1 MNKNCKLCDGNYDF
15 RMVLIGDTLG
25 QTSVMFSSSKRSV
38 NKQNAFNYC
47 PVCGEKLTKENY
59 GGFELEE

>member
-25 QTSVMFSSSKRSV
+25 QTSVMFSSSKRNV

-47 PVCGEKLTKENY
+47 PVCGKKLTKENY